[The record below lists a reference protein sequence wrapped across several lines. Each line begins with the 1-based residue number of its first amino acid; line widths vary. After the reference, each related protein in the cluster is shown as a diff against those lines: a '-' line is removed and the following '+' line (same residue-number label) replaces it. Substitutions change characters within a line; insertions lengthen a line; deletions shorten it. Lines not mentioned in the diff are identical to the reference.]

1 MSEAGRS
8 AGVEAHRLVA
18 LADEHERLAAKS
30 REDAERWM
38 IANRTERQVAG
49 TLAPL
54 TSCGF
59 TFLHDRGWPGAR
71 RGSRAQIDHVLVG
84 PGGVFIVD
92 TKGWRDVTVAGG
104 RIFRGQADV
113 TDDLAGLADVGVST
127 EAVLAELGL
136 APGEVRLV
144 VVLAGSAM
152 DPVPLAGL
160 GGLMVVGER
169 QASKYI
175 NGFGRRLTDRQQNT
189 VLAAVLQHFPVLGD
203 EPVPLDLSLPV
214 PLHDE
219 PALLTVDEVAD
230 TFLAGMLA
238 APIEEWMS
246 FLHPEQATL
255 VRRSFSGPSRIRGA
269 AGTGKTVVGL
279 HRAAHLTRA
288 STGRV
293 IVTTFVR
300 TLPDVLGT
308 LLERMAPDVVERVEF
323 TGVHQFALRVLRDRG
338 HRVTVKLDEV
348 RQAFNR
354 AWAQTEARATLQA
367 IDANVNYWRDEVSYV
382 IKGRGLTRFE
392 QYADL
397 ARAGRRRP
405 LRLEQRQAVW
415 QLYTDYERG
424 LRERDLLDFDDVILR
439 AEASLA
445 EHPLT
450 GVDAVIID
458 EAQDLSC
465 AMVRMLHSVVGDRP
479 DGLTL
484 IGDGQQTI
492 YPGGWN
498 LAEAGVS
505 VTGRGV
511 VLGTNYRNTRQIAEF
526 AAQVVAGDV
535 FVDIEGTAR
544 GGDATAL
551 IPRIGPEPVVT
562 TFASI
567 AEHDA
572 ALLRHVDA
580 LLQSGVNPG
589 DVGVLCRTNRDA
601 AAVASALR
609 RAGHGVIELAD
620 YIGRTAPLIKVGTI
634 KRAKGL
640 EFAQVL
646 LARVQESLMLPT
658 VAGLSDGEVERREID
673 RRELYVGM
681 TRARDGLWVG
691 RV

>member
-1 MSEAGRS
+1 
-8 AGVEAHRLVA
+8 
-18 LADEHERLAAKS
+18 
-30 REDAERWM
+30 
-38 IANRTERQVAG
+38 
-49 TLAPL
+49 
-54 TSCGF
+54 
-59 TFLHDRGWPGAR
+59 
-71 RGSRAQIDHVLVG
+71 
-84 PGGVFIVD
+84 
-92 TKGWRDVTVAGG
+92 
-104 RIFRGQADV
+104 
-113 TDDLAGLADVGVST
+113 
-127 EAVLAELGL
+127 
-136 APGEVRLV
+136 
-144 VVLAGSAM
+144 
-152 DPVPLAGL
+152 
-160 GGLMVVGER
+160 
-169 QASKYI
+169 
-175 NGFGRRLTDRQQNT
+175 
-189 VLAAVLQHFPVLGD
+189 
-203 EPVPLDLSLPV
+203 
-214 PLHDE
+214 
-219 PALLTVDEVAD
+219 
-230 TFLAGMLA
+230 
-238 APIEEWMS
+238 
-246 FLHPEQATL
+246 
-255 VRRSFSGPSRIRGA
+255 
-269 AGTGKTVVGL
+269 
-279 HRAAHLTRA
+279 
-288 STGRV
+288 
-293 IVTTFVR
+293 
-300 TLPDVLGT
+300 
-308 LLERMAPDVVERVEF
+308 
-323 TGVHQFALRVLRDRG
+323 
-338 HRVTVKLDEV
+338 VTVKLDEV
-348 RQAFNR
+348 RQTFNR

-397 ARAGRRRP
+397 ARAGRQRP

-415 QLYTDYERG
+415 QLYADYERG

-439 AEASLA
+439 AEASLI

-465 AMVRMLHSVVGDRP
+465 AMVRMLHSVVGNRP

-498 LAEAGVS
+498 LAEAGLS
-505 VTGRGV
+505 VTGRAV

-535 FVDIEGTAR
+535 YADIEGAAR

-551 IPRIGPEPVVT
+551 IPRIGPAPIVT

-601 AAVASALR
+601 LAVVTSLR

-646 LARVQESLMLPT
+646 LARVRESLMLPT

-673 RRELYVGM
+673 RREVYVGM